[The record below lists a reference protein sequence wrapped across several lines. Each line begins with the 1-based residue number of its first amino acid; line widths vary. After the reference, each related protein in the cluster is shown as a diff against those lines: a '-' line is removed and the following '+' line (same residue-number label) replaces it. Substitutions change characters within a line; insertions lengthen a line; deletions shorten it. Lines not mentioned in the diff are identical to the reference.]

1 MLPIENMTK
10 LIYIWRYIASLCLL
24 LMISTGV
31 SAAEEGSPM
40 PTASTM
46 TYVLDKDG
54 QVPEPVVAIDQ
65 VCAWPN
71 LTQLPDGTI
80 IALIFNQPSHG
91 QMPGDV
97 DCWASEDEGKTW
109 VKRSVAAPRETP
121 AQNRMNVAAGL
132 TARGHLILITA
143 GWSEPGNPDADG
155 APLLGYTLQPW
166 VCISADA
173 GRTWTIDKTSFP
185 KGPDGRTLIPFGDIM
200 TGKDGKLRVAAYRG
214 PDDEAAQAAAKQ
226 SGNPLLERASK
237 GQNWIIRGDG
247 HSWDEELVRVT
258 HRPRHNETAIFHLGN
273 GKWIAAARKS
283 GLNFNKSDDDAKTWT
298 LGIGER
304 LTEEGCHPGHLTR
317 LKDGTIMLTYGN
329 RQRPDKGYPNGPGV
343 DVKFSDDEGETWG
356 KPFRLVGLSTGD
368 SGYPSSVQLSDGRVL
383 TVYYEGWNKARKY
396 YMGSIIWDPAK
407 TRKQSKP

>member
-1 MLPIENMTK
+1 MYQAENVTRMT
-10 LIYIWRYIASLCLL
+10 YFRRCIASLCLL
-24 LMISTGV
+24 PMIATGV
-31 SAAEEGSPM
+31 SAAEKGTTI
-40 PTASTM
+40 PTESKM

-54 QVPEPVVAIDQ
+54 LVPQPVVAIDQ

-80 IALIFNQPSHG
+80 IALIHNQPSHG

-121 AQNRMNVAAGL
+121 EQNRMNVAAGL
-132 TARGHLILITA
+132 TAQGDLILITA

-155 APLLGYTLQPW
+155 APLLGHTLQPW

-185 KGPDGRTLIPFGDIM
+185 KGPDGRTLVPFGDIM

-214 PDDEAAQAAAKQ
+214 PDDEAAQAAAKEK
-226 SGNPLLERASK
+226 GDVLLKRASK
-237 GQNWIIRGDG
+237 GQNWVIRGDG
-247 HSWDEELVRVT
+247 HSWDEELVRIT
-258 HRPRHNETAIFHLGN
+258 HRSRRNETAIFHLGD

-283 GLNFNKSDDDAKTWT
+283 GLTLGKSDDDAKTWT
-298 LGIGER
+298 LGEK
-304 LTEEGCHPGHLTR
+304 LTEGSCHPGHLTR

-329 RQRPDKGYPNGPGV
+329 RQKPADGHVNGQGV
-343 DVKFSDDEGETWG
+343 DVKFSNDEGATWG
-356 KPFRLVGLSTGD
+356 KPFRLVDLGTGD

-396 YMGSIIWDPAK
+396 SMGSIIWDPAK
-407 TRKQSKP
+407 TREQSQP